1 MPLLKKIKP
10 DWPLLVLCGV
20 GMYLLFSFISITI
33 AQVFLAVALIG
44 WLGFH
49 IRTKRKIRIPGF
61 YIPLLVYVGLSLL
74 VSLFS
79 VNPGISFLDGRE
91 MLLYL
96 IVPIVF
102 TGFVS
107 LKGLV
112 TVNRVLLI
120 SFAVTCVYS
129 FYYYAFSSTPGE
141 RITGFMGHWMT
152 QAGLLLLFCSLA
164 AALFLFKKR
173 NIRYAWGGAF
183 ILGLPL
189 ILLTLT
195 RNSWVGLFAAGVV
208 IVLLWK
214 PKALLL
220 VPVLAAL
227 FFLVSP
233 GYIKDRVIST
243 FDLKNPT
250 NKQRFEYWSA
260 GLKIIRD
267 FPLHGTGPDTVEMV
281 FQHPKYGLSEIAR
294 SNVHLHNNVLQI
306 AAERGLFTLT
316 AWLVFVIW
324 LCVDLLR
331 LLKRRDGPVFPY
343 AAGALAALVGLF
355 SAGLF
360 EYNFGDSEVVV
371 LFLYIATVPFAL
383 KRMEEESS

>member
-1 MPLLKKIKP
+1 
-10 DWPLLVLCGV
+10 PLLVLGGV
-20 GMYLLFSFISITI
+20 GVYLLFSFISITI
-33 AQVFLAVALIG
+33 AQIFLAAALVG

-49 IRTKRKIRIPGF
+49 ISAKRTIRIPGF
-61 YIPLLVYVGLSLL
+61 YRPLLVYVGLSLL

-79 VNPGISFLDGRE
+79 VNPGISFLKARE
-91 MLLYL
+91 MLLFL
-96 IVPIVF
+96 IVPIVY

-107 LKGLV
+107 LKDLV
-112 TVNRVLLI
+112 TVNRVLLV
-120 SFAVTCVYS
+120 SFAVTCVYT
-129 FYYYAFSSTPGE
+129 FYYYVFLSSPGE

-152 QAGLLLLFCSLA
+152 QAGLLLLFCAWAS
-164 AALFLFKKR
+164 ALFLFKKR
-173 NIRYAWGGAF
+173 KIRYAWGGAF
-183 ILGLPL
+183 VLGLPL

-233 GYIKDRVIST
+233 GYIKDRVVST

-260 GLKIIRD
+260 GFKIIRD

-281 FQHPKYGLSEIAR
+281 FQQPKYGLSEIAR
-294 SNVHLHNNVLQI
+294 SNVHLHNNILQI
-306 AAERGLFTLT
+306 GAERGLFTLA

-324 LCVDLLR
+324 LFVDLLR
-331 LLKRRDGPVFPY
+331 LLKRRDGPEFPS

-360 EYNFGDSEVVV
+360 EYNFGDAEVVV
-371 LFLYIATVPFAL
+371 FFLYLTTVPFAL
-383 KRMEEESS
+383 KRLD

>member
-1 MPLLKKIKP
+1 
-10 DWPLLVLCGV
+10 
-20 GMYLLFSFISITI
+20 
-33 AQVFLAVALIG
+33 
-44 WLGFH
+44 
-49 IRTKRKIRIPGF
+49 
-61 YIPLLVYVGLSLL
+61 
-74 VSLFS
+74 
-79 VNPGISFLDGRE
+79 
-91 MLLYL
+91 
-96 IVPIVF
+96 
-102 TGFVS
+102 
-107 LKGLV
+107 
-112 TVNRVLLI
+112 
-120 SFAVTCVYS
+120 
-129 FYYYAFSSTPGE
+129 
-141 RITGFMGHWMT
+141 
-152 QAGLLLLFCSLA
+152 
-164 AALFLFKKR
+164 
-173 NIRYAWGGAF
+173 AWGGAF

-267 FPLHGTGPDTVEMV
+267 FPLRGTGPDTVEMV